1 MQYIIL
7 SCLCSI
13 VVTIITNRIVAVRYL
28 NIIDSYKKDITEMVK
43 ELIGHTNL

>member
-13 VVTIITNRIVAVRYL
+13 VVTIITNRIVAVHYL